1 MLKPNEIREIITRSN
16 DYLRV
21 NPDKLQV
28 FIDAGS
34 IACRG
39 SKSLSYE
46 YQYTLT
52 VIVQDYPE
60 HADLI
65 VLPLLVY
72 LRTNQP
78 ELFENSTKSDDVIRF
93 DIEFLNQ
100 STIDLMIKID
110 LTERVL
116 VALDASNGRL
126 KATHIPEPNHP
137 DYPNQ
142 DTIIDVYD
150 RPEGVHLGQINYP
163 AWLKEF

>member
-16 DYLRV
+16 KYLRV

-28 FIDAGS
+28 FIDAGR

-39 SKSLSYE
+39 ASSLSYE

-78 ELFENSTKSDDVIRF
+78 ELFENPKKSDDVIKF

-100 STIDLMIKID
+100 NTIDLMIKID
-110 LTERVL
+110 LTERVI
-116 VALDASNGRL
+116 VAPDVSTGRL
-126 KATHIPEPNHP
+126 KATHIPEPEHPEFPNH
-137 DYPNQ
+137 DIN
-142 DTIIDVYD
+142 IDVYD
-150 RPEGVHLGQINYP
+150 RPEGTYLGRIHYP
-163 AWLKEF
+163 AWLPEF

>member
-16 DYLRV
+16 DYLRM
-21 NPDKLQV
+21 NPDRLQV
-28 FIDAGS
+28 FIDAGN

-39 SKSLSYE
+39 AASLSYE

-52 VIVQDYPE
+52 VIVQDFPE

-78 ELFENSTKSDDVIRF
+78 ELFENPGKSNDVIKF
-93 DIEFLNQ
+93 DIEFLTQ

-110 LTERVL
+110 LTERVI
-116 VALDASNGRL
+116 VATDSETGRL
-126 KATHIPEPNHP
+126 KATHIPEPEHP
-137 DYPNQ
+137 EFPNR
-142 DTIIDVYD
+142 DINIDVYD
-150 RPEGVHLGQINYP
+150 RPAGTFIGRIHCP
-163 AWLKEF
+163 AWLPEF

>member
-16 DYLRV
+16 DYLQV

-28 FIDAGS
+28 FIDAGQ

-39 SKSLSYE
+39 GNNLSYE
-46 YQYTLT
+46 YRYTLT
-52 VIVQDYPE
+52 VIIQDFPE

-65 VLPLLVY
+65 ILPLLVY

-78 ELFENSTKSDDVIRF
+78 ELFENQNKSDDVIQF

-116 VALDASNGRL
+116 VAANAASGRL
-126 KATHIPEPNHP
+126 TATHLPEPEHP
-137 DYPNQ
+137 DFPNE
-142 DTIIDVYD
+142 DINIDVYD
-150 RPEGVHLGQINYP
+150 RPQGKYLGTIHCP
-163 AWLKEF
+163 AWLPRF